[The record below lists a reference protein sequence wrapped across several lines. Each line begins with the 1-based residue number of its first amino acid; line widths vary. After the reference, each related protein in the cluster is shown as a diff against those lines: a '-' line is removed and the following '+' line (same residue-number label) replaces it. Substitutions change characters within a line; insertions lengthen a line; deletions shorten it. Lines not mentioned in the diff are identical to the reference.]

1 MGNSMAKVSASPPPD
16 PAPDP
21 GPPAEKA
28 MEPDK
33 EALVV
38 PGGSCSSSP
47 GLLMEEFVMGD
58 PARLVASM
66 RLAMELAGSSRLFA
80 KLFDL
85 FASDAAFRDALAR
98 VRGGGAER
106 LRVVAY
112 GLGGARYSWAPRFR
126 LAVLLLLRDAFP
138 DAVGEVEVVCP
149 TAAPVERRA
158 MEELGCVVTASAQQ
172 CRPVHEPTLIFMP
185 YPDRVFFENL
195 LILNWSAE
203 QLGKIVLLGHS
214 FSTMVKV
221 LELSMSKQEKFGVT
235 EQREKA
241 KRVVAIQQY
250 VREIKLCAEIDGLLD
265 SPLWEDD
272 SPDPFQKREHL
283 EDDDSED
290 CECMHCAARSE
301 RYAMISALPSAFS
314 VHLFHLDPDIDMEHL
329 VPGNSTTMV
338 WSRVNVRMNYDTQ
351 LAGWHLNPSDAYI
364 EGKDIKEATSIV
376 KEVRTTM
383 LDVRSSS
390 LYRKFV
396 NQLKENPSIVYRIS
410 RMLGAHDCMELV
422 IYGLGSFEF
431 DVKSQYQLA
440 LALLLKED
448 EVLPIGDIEIYDP
461 ELSPADVR
469 ACFDLGIRVL
479 LVNEQC
485 QRSVEKPT
493 LFYVPGLKLG
503 ANLLESNFSPKQKMI
518 LVSYGFKD
526 SGESISGVIENWNFG
541 STSIRDSLGLERDR
555 FVWVTKDYIRGVL
568 SMGKSDERLIG
579 ISELKLEFLEVDDDM
594 GIYSKLP
601 RLKLKEKVYL
611 NFMREM
617 EYNSF
622 LAFDH
627 VASLRVQLEERIS
640 SPFREDRPGYMADDP
655 PLWRHVFCH
664 RLPAKNRTTWSPPP
678 KGWIKL
684 NFHGIGC
691 SKGRPAGIGGILHND
706 KGQVLSYYAGPVGD
720 VDQIVASAMALEV
733 GLQNIIELHEPVYKL
748 IVEGDDLK
756 VIRCF
761 NGVSSPPKR
770 YSVAFSYIYHDMC
783 LRPTKKPDA
792 EKLPEECNSGKD
804 DDDGSKD
811 DDNSDHRKDK
821 NKDDDGSQGASSESG
836 IPPGW
841 TRREF
846 IAWHVEEAANLATGL
861 AQAGIYLPRFRLHNS
876 AKCKCGHEMDVK
888 SDKPDITW
896 FPHEDEKM
904 GKWTLRATSRILHD
918 SLMRMRRWGRGL
930 KVLMK

>member
-1 MGNSMAKVSASPPPD
+1 MGNSVAKVAASPPPD
-16 PAPDP
+16 PDPDP
-21 GPPAEKA
+21 GASVKKA
-28 MEPDK
+28 MEPDQK
-33 EALVV
+33 ALVV
-38 PGGSCSSSP
+38 PGGAGSLSP

-66 RLAMELAGSSRLFA
+66 RLAMELAASSRLFA

-85 FASDAAFRDALAR
+85 FASDAAFRDTLAR

-112 GLGGARYSWAPRFR
+112 GLGGARYSWVPRFR

-149 TAAPVERRA
+149 TAASVERRA
-158 MEELGCVVTASAQQ
+158 MEELGCVVTASVQQ
-172 CRPVHEPTLIFMP
+172 CRPVREPTLIFMP

-195 LILNWSAE
+195 LTLNWNAE
-203 QLGKIVLLGHS
+203 RLGKIVLLGHS
-214 FSTMVKV
+214 FSAMVKV

-241 KRVVAIQQY
+241 RRVMAIQQY
-250 VREIKLCAEIDGLLD
+250 VRETKLCAEIDGLLD
-265 SPLWEDD
+265 SPLWEDY
-272 SPDPFQKREHL
+272 SPHPFQKRDEHI
-283 EDDDSED
+283 EDNDSEED
-290 CECMHCAARSE
+290 CKCMHCAARRE

-314 VHLFHLDPDIDMEHL
+314 VHLFHLDPDINMEHL

-338 WSRVNVRMNYDTQ
+338 WSRVNVRMNYDTP
-351 LAGWHLNPSDAYI
+351 LAGWHLNPSDAHI

-376 KEVRTTM
+376 KEVRETM

-396 NQLKENPSIVYRIS
+396 NQLKENRSIVDRIS
-410 RMLGAHDCMELV
+410 RMLGAHDCMGLV

-448 EVLPIGDIEIYDP
+448 EVFPIGDIEIYDP
-461 ELSPADVR
+461 ELSPADVK
-469 ACFDLGIRVL
+469 ACLNLGIRVL

-503 ANLLESNFSPKQKMI
+503 ANLLESIFSPKQKMI

-526 SGESISGVIENWNFG
+526 SGESISGLIENWNFG
-541 STSIRDSLGLERDR
+541 STTIRDSIALERDR
-555 FVWVTKDYIRGVL
+555 FVWATKDYIREVL

-579 ISELKLEFLEVDDDM
+579 ISDLKLEFLEVDDDM

-611 NFMREM
+611 NFMQEM
-617 EYNSF
+617 EYNSC

-640 SPFREDRPGYMADDP
+640 CPFREDRPGYMDDYP
-655 PLWRHVFCH
+655 PPWGHVFRH

-678 KGWIKL
+678 KGWVKL

-691 SKGRPAGIGGILHND
+691 SKGHPAGIGGILHND
-706 KGQVLSYYAGPVGD
+706 KGQVLSYYAAPVGD
-720 VDQIVASAMALEV
+720 VDQFVASAMALEV
-733 GLQNIIELHEPVYKL
+733 GLLNIIELHEPVHKL

-756 VIRCF
+756 VIRCL
-761 NGVSSPPKR
+761 NGISSEPKR
-770 YSVAFSYIYHDMC
+770 YRVAFKDICQDLS
-783 LRPTKKPDA
+783 LRPTKKLGA
-792 EKLPEECNSGKD
+792 EKLPEDCNNGKD

-811 DDNSDHRKDK
+811 DDNSNRRKDK
-821 NKDDDGSQGASSESG
+821 DKDDGDSQGVSSESV

-861 AQAGIYLPRFRLHNS
+861 AQAGVDLPRSRRHNS
-876 AKCKCGHEMDVK
+876 AKCQCGHEMDVK

-896 FPHEDEKM
+896 FPHVDEDEE
-904 GKWTLRATSRILHD
+904 D
-918 SLMRMRRWGRGL
+918 
-930 KVLMK
+930 VDEDLMK

>member
-1 MGNSMAKVSASPPPD
+1 MAKVSASPPPD

-28 MEPDK
+28 MELDQ

-38 PGGSCSSSP
+38 PGGFGSSSP

-85 FASDAAFRDALAR
+85 FASTPRSAMPWRASAAAAPSGSASWPTGLAG
-98 VRGGGAER
+98 RGTAGRRGSASPSCSSCATR
-106 LRVVAY
+106 SRT
-112 GLGGARYSWAPRFR
+112 P
-126 LAVLLLLRDAFP
+126 LAKSRWYAS
-138 DAVGEVEVVCP
+138 P

-195 LILNWSAE
+195 LTLNWSAE

-241 KRVVAIQQY
+241 KRVMAIQQY

-290 CECMHCAARSE
+290 CECMHCAACSE
-301 RYAMISALPSAFS
+301 RYAMISALPS
-314 VHLFHLDPDIDMEHL
+314 
-329 VPGNSTTMV
+329 NSTTMV

-396 NQLKENPSIVYRIS
+396 NQLKENPSIVDRIS

-821 NKDDDGSQGASSESG
+821 NKDDDDSQGASSESG

-861 AQAGIYLPRFRLHNS
+861 AQTGVCLPRFRRHNS

-904 GKWTLRATSRILHD
+904 GKWTLRATSRTLHG